1 MTSYVWSPKEF
12 FVLQLIILLLQYY
25 SKILIKCNIHINS
38 ETEKTSIVQLT
49 DRTNCNYISGL
60 VHKTAIVLPSC
71 ASPPMRQN
79 GTTMFS
85 WHPHGQTQ
93 TERLKHELWCYLAL
107 LRGCVSTTETKFT
120 VPRFPPKMRS
130 PGPWIL
136 PLHPEDNLDDLTQGR
151 TLPQTRS

>member
-1 MTSYVWSPKEF
+1 M
-12 FVLQLIILLLQYY
+12 
-25 SKILIKCNIHINS
+25 
-38 ETEKTSIVQLT
+38 
-49 DRTNCNYISGL
+49 
-60 VHKTAIVLPSC
+60 HKTAIVLPSC
-71 ASPPMRQN
+71 ASTPMRQS
-79 GTTMFS
+79 GSTMFS

-136 PLHPEDNLDDLTQGR
+136 SSSSRGQSRWPYTRTYTPSDPFLNRCDKKIWKPIFLRNPFFKMSSCSVGCHLQRVIQTLLPVKYTTQGR
-151 TLPQTRS
+151 AARLRQA